1 MMEIINKLFV
11 AFVTSI
17 PYTFLHFLITYGLHR
32 IKDDD
37 STNYQDNYGYDFIAN
52 FILIF
57 LILLF
62 FRIEV

>member
-1 MMEIINKLFV
+1 MEIINKLLV

-17 PYTFLHFLITYGLHR
+17 PYTFFHFLINYGLHH
-32 IKDDD
+32 IKKDE
-37 STNYQDNYGYDFIAN
+37 STNYQDNYGYNFITN